1 MFFILATQWITLQA
15 SRLLRFLKNN
25 EGASGIEYALIAGM
39 VAVAISAFVPEI
51 SNAITGTFET
61 LQAALEND
69 TTTAAPAAPSG
80 G

>member
-1 MFFILATQWITLQA
+1 MFFILATQWITLLA

-39 VAVAISAFVPEI
+39 VAVAISAFVPGI
-51 SNAITGTFET
+51 SEAITGTFTT
-61 LQAALEND
+61 LQAALEGD
-69 TTTAAPAAPSG
+69 TAAAPAAPSG

>member
-39 VAVAISAFVPEI
+39 MAVAIAAFVPDI
-51 SNAITGTFET
+51 SSAITTFTT
-61 LQAALEND
+61 LQGALEGD
-69 TTTAAPAAPSG
+69 TSADAPSTP
-80 G
+80 

>member
-1 MFFILATQWITLQA
+1 MFFILATQWITLLA

-39 VAVAISAFVPEI
+39 VAVAISAFVPDI
-51 SNAITGTFET
+51 SQAITNTFTT
-61 LQAALEND
+61 LQAALEGD
-69 TTTAAPAAPSG
+69 AAAAPAAPSG

>member
-1 MFFILATQWITLQA
+1 MFFILATQWIALQT

-39 VAVAISAFVPEI
+39 VAVAISTFVPGI
-51 SNAITGTFET
+51 SEAISGTFET
-61 LQAALEND
+61 LQAALEGD
-69 TTTAAPAAPSG
+69 TAAAPAAPSG

>member
-39 VAVAISAFVPEI
+39 VAVAIAAFVPDI
-51 SNAITGTFET
+51 SEAITGTFET
-61 LQAALEND
+61 LKGALEND
-69 TTTAAPAAPSG
+69 TTAAAASTP
-80 G
+80 